1 MKKLLSMF
9 LAIAFALSMVGV
21 VFAADTLRMKAP
33 PLPPPAEMKPAPTG
47 EKKASKSKSHEVTGR
62 IDDLDA
68 AAGTFLVKGK
78 KGNPSFRS
86 TQANPR
92 ED

>member
-1 MKKLLSMF
+1 MKLFSMF

-78 KGNPSFRS
+78 KGNPSSRS